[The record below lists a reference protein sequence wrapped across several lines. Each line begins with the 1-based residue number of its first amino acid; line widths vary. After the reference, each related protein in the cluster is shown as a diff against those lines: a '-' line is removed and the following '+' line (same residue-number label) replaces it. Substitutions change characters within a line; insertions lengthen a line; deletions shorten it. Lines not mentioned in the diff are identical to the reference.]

1 MPTDSFLPREV
12 FSFCHEFTL
21 ILKSKWKNLNS
32 RLGGCGICV
41 SEIYFSFFLENKEGK
56 KTEVTLS
63 LIQQFNLML
72 GATPY
77 GTRVLRAPYMIKI
90 SGLEHLTASEQPRVL
105 GGLLGAS
112 EGRPRSIQMD
122 VLTT

>member
-1 MPTDSFLPREV
+1 MPTDSFFLREV

-63 LIQQFNLML
+63 LILQFNL
-72 GATPY
+72 
-77 GTRVLRAPYMIKI
+77 R
-90 SGLEHLTASEQPRVL
+90 L
-105 GGLLGAS
+105 GGYSIWSASTSRTIYDKDFGA
-112 EGRPRSIQMD
+112 
-122 VLTT
+122 